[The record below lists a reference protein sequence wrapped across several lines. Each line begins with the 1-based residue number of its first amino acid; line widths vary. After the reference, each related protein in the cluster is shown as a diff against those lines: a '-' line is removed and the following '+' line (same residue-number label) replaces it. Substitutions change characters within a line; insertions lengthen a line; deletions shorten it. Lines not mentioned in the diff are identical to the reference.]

1 MSRERADRRAIGLAE
16 LLILLVLGVSLLIT
30 LMNMSSKNLS
40 SQDELASMMLAQDLC
55 MDVAER
61 LKAFK
66 TCWVSPQERIT
77 VHPRQALAELYPPVD
92 LRPGQTTLFDM
103 AYLERTEGS
112 GMEPEISYGTEA
124 VKDHPGLFK
133 LQVLVN
139 WKGRDGRTHSV
150 RHTRYCFA
158 P

>member
-1 MSRERADRRAIGLAE
+1 MKARRAIGLAE
-16 LLILLVLGVSLLIT
+16 LLILLVIGVSLMIS
-30 LMNMSSKNLS
+30 LMNFSSSNVTG
-40 SQDELASMMLAQDLC
+40 QDELATMILAQDLC

-66 TCWVSPQERIT
+66 TCWVTPAEKIT
-77 VHPRQALAELYPPVD
+77 VHPRQALMELYPPVD

-103 AYLERTEGS
+103 AYLERTEIS
-112 GMEPEISYGTEA
+112 GMQPEISFGTEA

-133 LQVLVN
+133 LKVQVN
-139 WKGRDGRTHSV
+139 WKGKDGRPHNV
-150 RHTRYCFA
+150 RHTRYCYA

>member
-1 MSRERADRRAIGLAE
+1 MRRGIGLAE
-16 LLILLVLGVSLLIT
+16 LLIMLVIGVTLLVALMRVSST
-30 LMNMSSKNLS
+30 NASSN
-40 SQDELASMMLAQDLC
+40 DELATMVLAQDLC

-66 TCWVSPQERIT
+66 TCWVTPAEKVT

-103 AYLERTEGS
+103 AYLERTEIS
-112 GMEPEISYGTEA
+112 GMEPEITYTTQA
-124 VKDHPGLFK
+124 VEDHPGLFR
-133 LQVLVN
+133 LRVQVD
-139 WKGRDGRTHSV
+139 WKGKDGRPHSV

>member
-1 MSRERADRRAIGLAE
+1 MRRGIGLAE
-16 LLILLVLGVSLLIT
+16 LLIMLVVGVALLVALMRVSST
-30 LMNMSSKNLS
+30 NASSN
-40 SQDELASMMLAQDLC
+40 DELATMVLAQDLC

-66 TCWVSPQERIT
+66 TCWVNPAEKVT

-103 AYLERTEGS
+103 AYLERTEIS
-112 GMEPEISYGTEA
+112 GMEPEINYTTTA
-124 VKDHPGLFK
+124 VEDHPGLFK
-133 LQVLVN
+133 LRVQVT
-139 WKGRDGRTHSV
+139 WKGKDGRPHQV
-150 RHTRYCFA
+150 QHTRYCFA